1 MRLFSGFLLIL
12 VFAVSACTGDDTVRE
27 IDKVKIQCP
36 NNGPIVEE
44 GESCPDPSPSP
55 PIQQPPTQQPPTDR
69 DTTSSDCN
77 INVDGLQYT
86 AGSGDERVCGNEKDN
101 VIRGEEGDDTLYG
114 GAGNDTLYGGED
126 RDTLKGEAGDDTLVG
141 GEGNDILDG
150 GEGSDTAD
158 YGKEFNANLGGDD
171 GSATVGSGVE
181 VDLAGGSA
189 VDTYGD
195 DDTLKD
201 IENVVGT
208 LEADDIKG
216 DSGSNVIEGNGAPD
230 NTNDKLDGRGGEDTI
245 VVSTTPFDLSAV
257 QDATT
262 EDPNIKGFENIQ
274 GKGSAVLTLTG
285 DGKSN
290 KITGVDATNA
300 DGTTGD
306 VLDGGAGNDVLMG
319 LKGSDTLNGG
329 PGNDKLYGGIGND
342 KLNGQAG
349 ADTLSGGEGNDCFLI
364 VIPDFADPAP
374 SFGNDV
380 SSDPGNNDR
389 KVIVRST
396 KDTISD
402 YQDGDTIVIGGT
414 TGTVYTM
421 DTSKDSTV
429 AVKSVIVSK
438 GRIDVVTQAY
448 RAVAGQETTDDAT
461 DDVKAIS
468 QQTEQLVVVS
478 GLTEARF
485 DSVSIGSACP

>member
-27 IDKVKIQCP
+27 IEKVKIQCP

-44 GESCPDPSPSP
+44 GESCPDRTPSP
-55 PIQQPPTQQPPTDR
+55 PTEQPQQPTQQPPTDR

-114 GAGNDTLYGGED
+114 GTGNDTLYGGED
-126 RDTLKGEAGDDTLVG
+126 RDTLKGEAGDDVLIG

-158 YGKEFNANLGGDD
+158 YSQDGG
-171 GSATVGSGVE
+171 ALNVE

-189 VDTYGD
+189 DDTYGD

-201 IENVVGT
+201 VENVIGT
-208 LEADDIKG
+208 SLADDIKG
-216 DSGSNVIEGNGAPD
+216 DSGSNVIEGNGASD
-230 NTNDKLDGRGGEDTI
+230 GSDKLDGRGGEDTI
-245 VVSTTPFDLSAV
+245 VVSADFNLFTSQDSTTI
-257 QDATT
+257 
-262 EDPNIKGFENIQ
+262 DPNIKGFENIR
-274 GKGSAVLTLTG
+274 GKGTTVLTLTG

-290 KITGVDATNA
+290 KITGVDAT

-306 VLDGGAGNDVLMG
+306 TLNGGEGNDALMG
-319 LKGSDTLNGG
+319 LKGNDALNGQAGNDKLHGGIGNDTLNGG
-329 PGNDKLYGGIGND
+329 E
-342 KLNGQAG
+342 G
-349 ADTLSGGEGNDCFLI
+349 ADTLSGGEGDDCFLI
-364 VIPDFADPAP
+364 VIPAGFTAAATVEN
-374 SFGNDV
+374 GV
-380 SSDPGNNDR
+380 SSDPANNDR
-389 KVIVRST
+389 KAVIRST

-402 YQDGDTIVIGGT
+402 YQDGDQIAIDGGA
-414 TGTVYTM
+414 TGSNPVVYGT
-421 DTSKDSTV
+421 DTSRDSSI
-429 AVKSVIVSK
+429 AVKNVIIRK
-438 GRIDVVTQAY
+438 GSIDIVTQAY
-448 RAVAGQETTDDAT
+448 RAASGQDTPNDTTDDI
-461 DDVKAIS
+461 KAIS

-478 GLTEARF
+478 GLTEERF
-485 DSVSIGSACP
+485 DSVSIGDACP